1 MKIVHLTPGTGN
13 FHCGSCHR
21 DNHLVKA
28 LRRLGHEVVMVPLY
42 LPLVTD
48 GPPASGEAPMFV
60 GGINLFLQQKSALLR
75 KLPRLLERMLDA
87 PRLLLAAVNFAHM
100 TSPRDLGAMTVAS
113 FQGLQGPQAKEWQRL
128 LTWMA
133 EVEKPDLVSLSN
145 GLLNGLAPTLQ
156 RELGI
161 PVVCSL
167 QGEDSFLDA
176 LPEPYRTK
184 SWELFRENSRH
195 VARYIATSEWYG
207 NQMRRRLALTDGHL
221 AVVHNGL
228 DLSAYAPATILPAQ
242 PTIGFLSRLIAGKG
256 LGDLVTAFLQ
266 LKANGAHP
274 RARLALGGTMTN
286 GDLPFIKL
294 QKRRIADA
302 GLNEQV
308 SWHPNLSAEEKI
320 QFLQS
325 LTLLSVPATY
335 GEAFGLYV
343 LEALACGVPVVE
355 PNHAGLAEIVTA
367 TGGGVLYDH
376 THPHGLANALVSLL
390 ENPAEASR
398 LADAGRDKVL
408 TDFTADAM
416 ARRFAEALP
425 PLSCPPPALT
435 SSSISSSSF
444 GG

>member
-1 MKIVHLTPGTGN
+1 MVFALAQWEVAGQVGRLMKIVHLTPGTGN

-48 GPPASGEAPMFV
+48 GPAASGETPMFV
-60 GGINLFLQQKSALLR
+60 GGINLFLQQKFPFLR
-75 KLPRLLERMLDA
+75 RMPRWMEKLLDA
-87 PRLLLAAVNFAHM
+87 PKLLLAAVKRAHM
-100 TSPRDLGAMTVAS
+100 TSPQDLGAMTVAS
-113 FQGLQGPQAKEWQRL
+113 FQGIHGPQAKEWQRL
-128 LTWMA
+128 LTWLA
-133 EVEKPDLVSLSN
+133 EVEKPEVVSLSN

-156 RELGI
+156 RELGMR
-161 PVVCSL
+161 VVCSL

-176 LPEPYRTK
+176 LPEPYRTR
-184 SWELFRENSRH
+184 SWELFRQNSSS

-207 NQMRRRLALTDGHL
+207 DQMRERLQLAAGHL

-228 DLSAYAPATILPAQ
+228 DLSGYGPAPTKPAVR
-242 PTIGFLSRLIAGKG
+242 TVGFLSRMIAGKG

-266 LKANGAHP
+266 LKENGAHP
-274 RARLALGGTMTN
+274 NLRLALGGTMTD
-286 GDLPFIKL
+286 GDVPFINQ
-294 QKRRIADA
+294 QKQRIAKA
-302 GLNEQV
+302 GLDAFV

-320 QFLQS
+320 AFLQG

-335 GEAFGLYV
+335 GEAFGLYI

-376 THPHGLANALVSLL
+376 TDPRGLSEALAALL
-390 ENPAEASR
+390 ADPASAAR
-398 LADAGRDKVL
+398 LAEVGRARVL
-408 TDFTADAM
+408 SEFTADAM
-416 ARRFAEALP
+416 ARRFAAALP
-425 PLSCPPPALT
+425 SL
-435 SSSISSSSF
+435 
-444 GG
+444 